1 MEARIQKWGN
11 SLGIRI
17 PMNIIRELSLK
28 DGSTVEIEKVTDRI
42 VICPKETYDL
52 DKMLADITAGNLH
65 REIDF
70 GTEEGNEIW

>member
-28 DGSTVEIEKVTDRI
+28 DGSTVEIEKETNRI
-42 VICPKETYDL
+42 VIRPKEEYDL
-52 DKMLADITAGNLH
+52 DKMIEEISAGNLH
-65 REIDF
+65 REVDF

>member
-28 DGSTVEIEKVTDRI
+28 TGSKVEIEKETDRI
-42 VICPKETYDL
+42 VIRPKEEYDL
-52 DKMLADITAGNLH
+52 DKMIEEISAGNLH
-65 REIDF
+65 REVDF

>member
-28 DGSTVEIEKVTDRI
+28 TGSKVEIEKETDRI
-42 VICPKETYDL
+42 VIRPK
-52 DKMLADITAGNLH
+52 
-65 REIDF
+65 
-70 GTEEGNEIW
+70 

>member
-28 DGSTVEIEKVTDRI
+28 TGSKVEIEKETDRI
-42 VICPKETYDL
+42 VIRPKEEYDL
-52 DKMLADITAGNLH
+52 DKMIEEISAGNLH
-65 REIDF
+65 KEVDF